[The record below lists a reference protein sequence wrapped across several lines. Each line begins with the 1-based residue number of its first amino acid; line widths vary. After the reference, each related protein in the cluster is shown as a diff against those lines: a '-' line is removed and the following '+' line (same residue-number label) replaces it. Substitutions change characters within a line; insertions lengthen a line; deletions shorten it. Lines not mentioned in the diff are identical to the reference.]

1 MQVTRIFDIL
11 DKLQDQFADK
21 PNILAHK
28 ERKGIWKEVSVKEF
42 VAKVNYVS
50 AALLQKGIKPGDT
63 IALIANNRPE
73 WNYVD
78 YACQQIGAILVPVY
92 PTISQHDLDF
102 ILAHAEVK
110 GVFFS
115 SIDILRKLQKV
126 SAHQNL
132 GFLSSFND
140 DESKDSFLKIL
151 ELGQQHYA
159 ERKNEIENIKK
170 NIHPNDLISILYTSG
185 TTGVP
190 KGVMLSHNN
199 ILSNAL
205 ACQYL
210 VPFDPKWH
218 YLSFLPLNHV
228 YERMFGTLILY
239 LGISVYYAQ
248 AIETVAENLQEVNPQ
263 VIVTVPRLLERVYDR
278 MLSRGTELTGL
289 KKKIFDWALD
299 LALKY
304 EPDGAN
310 GIIYELKRKIADKLV
325 FVKWREALGG
335 KLMFIVSGGAALQPR
350 LSRSFTCAGI
360 HTFQGF
366 GLTETS
372 PVISTTYLGKGNNI
386 FGTVGKVIKDTTVKI
401 AEDGEIL
408 VKGPGV
414 MLGYY
419 KNPEATAEAIDKDN
433 WFHTGDIG
441 TFVHDNFLKITD
453 RKKEIFKTSAG
464 KYITPLVL
472 ENKLKE
478 CRFVEQCMVVGE
490 QQKFASALIVPSFDY
505 IKEWCEAKG
514 IAFTT
519 NEEMIQ
525 NADIR
530 KEINTFI
537 REMNRELSPYEHIK
551 RPELLAHSWSIET
564 GELTPKMSMKRK
576 VILEKNKAVI
586 DKIFSKE
593 E

>member
-11 DKLQDQFADK
+11 DKLQTEFADK
-21 PNILAHK
+21 PNILGYK
-28 ERKGIWKEVSVKEF
+28 EKKGVWKDVSVKDF
-42 VAKVNYVS
+42 ANNVNYVS

-63 IALIANNRPE
+63 IALLANNRPE

-78 YACQQIGAILVPVY
+78 YGCQQIGVILVPVY

-102 ILAHAEVK
+102 ILGHAEVK

-115 SIDILRKLQKV
+115 SIDILKKLKSITYHQRLEFV
-126 SAHQNL
+126 SSLNV
-132 GFLSSFND
+132 
-140 DESKDSFLKIL
+140 DEEKDSFKKML
-151 ELGQQHYA
+151 EVGKQHLA
-159 ERKNEIENIKK
+159 EKKEEIENIKK
-170 NIHPNDLISILYTSG
+170 SIKPDSLISILYTSG

-199 ILSNAL
+199 LLSNAL
-205 ACQYL
+205 ACQTL
-210 VPFDPKWH
+210 VPFSSSWKN
-218 YLSFLPLNHV
+218 LSFLPLNHV
-228 YERMFGTLILY
+228 YERMFNTLMLY

-248 AIETVAENLQEVNPQ
+248 AIETVAENLKEIQPQ
-263 VIVTVPRLLERVYDR
+263 IIVTVPRLLERVYDK
-278 MLSRGTELTGL
+278 MLSKGATLKGF
-289 KKKIFDWALD
+289 KKKIFDWALN
-299 LALKY
+299 LAL
-304 EPDGAN
+304 EFDIEGNNSAL
-310 GIIYELKRKIADKLV
+310 YELKRKLADKLV

-335 KLMFIVSGGAALQPR
+335 NIMFIVSGGAALQPR
-350 LSRSFTCAGI
+350 LARAFTCAGI

-372 PVISTTYLGKGNNI
+372 PVISTTYYGKENNKI
-386 FGTVGKVIKDTTVKI
+386 GTVGKVIKDTTVKI
-401 AEDGEIL
+401 ADDGEII

-419 KNPEATAEAIDKDN
+419 KNPEATAEAIDKDG

-441 TFVHDNFLKITD
+441 TFVYGNFLKITD
-453 RKKEIFKTSAG
+453 RKKEIFKTSSG

-478 CRFVEQCMVVGE
+478 CRFVEQCMIIGE

-505 IKEWCEAKG
+505 IKEWCTEKG
-514 IAFTT
+514 IEFTN
-519 NEEMIQ
+519 NEEIIK
-525 NADIR
+525 NPDLR
-530 KEINTFI
+530 KEINAFI
-537 REMNRELSPYEHIK
+537 REMNKEFAPYEHIK
-551 RPELLAHSWSIET
+551 RPELLSHTWSVDT

-576 VILEKNKAVI
+576 VILEKNKALI
-586 DKIFSKE
+586 DKIFSVE